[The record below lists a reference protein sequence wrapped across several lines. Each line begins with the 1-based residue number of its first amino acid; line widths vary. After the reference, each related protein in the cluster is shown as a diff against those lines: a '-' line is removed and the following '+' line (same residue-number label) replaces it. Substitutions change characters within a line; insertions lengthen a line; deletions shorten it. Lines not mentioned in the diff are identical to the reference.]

1 MQTVTPSLSTSNPQ
15 TGEKPTGRV
24 KFTAASAASIPPAM
38 REAARWIVWRY
49 ETRDGKPTKVPLQ
62 AVAHMGGLPN
72 ADTTAKSTWSNFE
85 AAVKCFNAAQD
96 HAATTGGEPQ
106 ANGIGFV
113 LGDGWGGIDFDEAT
127 RETGEASEH
136 LEGLVQHLHGVGAY
150 AERSPSG
157 VGVKAVLRVDAEAV
171 AEGLLQITGKANKTG
186 GKFSMKLPGLKE
198 VEAYFT
204 GRYFTITGNPWGG
217 FNGGEFTDG
226 TQAFLAIA
234 RAAHGLKFRNKAP
247 APTRHEAPIRLA
259 VALND
264 EEVVTLACAAKN
276 GHTFNALY
284 ENTDG
289 GNASEGD
296 LGLANLLAF
305 YCGPNGAEQVERI
318 MRASPRNRDK
328 FTDHAN
334 YLATTIATAYAGRT
348 EFYDPSR
355 RRTTPGTS
363 TSAKNAPTERSELN
377 EFTLMQAFVAAH
389 MDSIVFTTQG
399 RWYVMDEAS
408 GILKHDL
415 GERVVAW
422 ATDCLESTLA
432 GCVDCERERARY
444 SKAQVVAAI
453 LKLARARPGMNK
465 PHELMDSDP
474 WMIGTPGGV
483 LNLRTREM
491 RKGTMSDLIS
501 KSVVATPASVADGS
515 TCPNWLSYL
524 EAATGG
530 DGEKLRFLQRWAGY
544 TLTGDATEHAFVM
557 LHGPGGTGK
566 STFLEA
572 LQFVLHEYAVTMAAS
587 VLSDSERS
595 AHPTSVATLHGA
607 RLATASEFP
616 EGEYLNEAR
625 LKRITGGD
633 RITARH
639 MRQDDFTFEMQ
650 AKIVAAT
657 NHKPRLKEVSDAMAR
672 RLMVVAFDQKPTRVD
687 SNLKEKLRNEAP
699 GILAWMLDGLR
710 EYLELKAKH
719 GTGLQPPRCVTEP
732 TAAYL
737 LDEDAMGEWFQ
748 ERFMFSPEAHKRQQN
763 FMATETLLGEW
774 REWAE
779 ANSVTMRVDAKKLA
793 EWLHLKCGVGAP
805 VRGVCNGRR
814 VRGFYGIM
822 LAPRPMVDGC
832 SD

>member
-1 MQTVTPSLSTSNPQ
+1 MQTVTPNISTSNPQ
-15 TGEKPTGRV
+15 SGEKPVGRV
-24 KFTAASAASIPPAM
+24 KFTAASAASIPAAM

-62 AVAHMGGLPN
+62 AVAHTGALPN

-85 AAVKCFNAAQD
+85 AAVACFNAAQD
-96 HAATTGGEPQ
+96 HAANTGGEPQ
-106 ANGIGFV
+106 AHGIGFV
-113 LGDGWGGIDFDEAT
+113 LGDGWAGIDFDEAT
-127 RETGEASEH
+127 RENGEASEV
-136 LEGLVQHLHGVGAY
+136 LNGLAQHLHGVGTY
-150 AERSPSG
+150 SERSPSG
-157 VGVKAVLRVDAEAV
+157 VGVKVVLRVDAEAV

-186 GKFSMKLPGLKE
+186 GKFLVRLPGLKE

-204 GRYFTITGNPWGG
+204 GRYFTITGSPWGE
-217 FNGGEFTDG
+217 NCDEFTDG
-226 TQAFLAIA
+226 TQAFLAIS
-234 RAAHGLKFRNKAP
+234 RAAHGLKFRSKAP
-247 APTRHEAPIRLA
+247 TPARHEAPIRLA
-259 VALND
+259 VALTD
-264 EEVVTLACAAKN
+264 EEVVTAACAAKN
-276 GHTFNALY
+276 GRTFNALY

-334 YLATTIATAYAGRT
+334 YLATTIETAYAGRT
-348 EFYDPSR
+348 DFYDPSR
-355 RRTTPGTS
+355 RRTTPSAG
-363 TSAKNAPTERSELN
+363 TSAKTASTERSELN
-377 EFTLMQAFVAAH
+377 EFSLMQAFVAAH
-389 MDSIVFTTQG
+389 RERIVFTTQG

-453 LKLARARPGMNK
+453 LKLSRARPGMNK

-474 WMIGTPGGV
+474 WTLGTPGGV
-483 LNLRTREM
+483 LNLRTGEM
-491 RKGTMSDLIS
+491 RKGTMQDLVS
-501 KSVVATPASVADGS
+501 KSVVATPASVADAS
-515 TCPNWLSYL
+515 SCPNWLSYL
-524 EAATGG
+524 ESATGG

-572 LQFVLHEYAVTMAAS
+572 LQFVLHDYAVTLAAS
-587 VLSDSERS
+587 VLSDRDRS
-595 AHPTSVATLHGA
+595 AHATSVATLHGA

-625 LKRITGGD
+625 LKRLTGGD
-633 RITARH
+633 RIRANF
-639 MRQDDFTFEMQ
+639 MRQDEFEFEMQ

-657 NHKPRLKEVSDAMAR
+657 NHKPRLRETSDAMAR
-672 RLMVVAFDQKPTRVD
+672 RLMVVAFDQKPPRVD
-687 SNLKEKLRNEAP
+687 SNLKEKLRAEAA

-737 LDEDAMGEWFQ
+737 LDEDALAEWFQ
-748 ERFMFSPEAHKRQQN
+748 ERFMFMAEKHRREEN

-779 ANSVTMRVDAKKLA
+779 ANSVAIRVDAKKLA
-793 EWLHLKCGVGAP
+793 EWLHLKFGVGAP
-805 VRGVCNGRR
+805 VRGVWTGRR

>member
-24 KFTAASAASIPPAM
+24 KFTAASAASIPAAM
-38 REAARWIVWRY
+38 REASRWIVWRY

-62 AVAHMGGLPN
+62 AVAHTGALPN

-85 AAVKCFNAAQD
+85 EAVACFNAAQD

-113 LGDGWGGIDFDEAT
+113 LGDGWAGIDFDEAT
-127 RETGEASEH
+127 RETGEASEV
-136 LEGLVQHLHGVGAY
+136 LDDMAQHLRGVGVY

-157 VGVKAVLRVDAEAV
+157 VGVKVVLRVNAEAV

-186 GKFSMKLPGLKE
+186 GKFLVRLPGLKE

-204 GRYFTITGNPWGG
+204 GRYFTITGSVWGENCNE
-217 FNGGEFTDG
+217 FNDG

-247 APTRHEAPIRLA
+247 APARHEAPIRLA

-355 RRTTPGTS
+355 RRTTPSAG
-363 TSAKNAPTERSELN
+363 TSAKTAPTERSELN
-377 EFTLMQAFVAAH
+377 EFSLMQAFVAAH
-389 MDSIVFTTQG
+389 RERIVFTTQG

-453 LKLARARPGMNK
+453 LKLSRARPGMNK

-474 WMIGTPGGV
+474 WTLGTPGGV
-483 LNLRTREM
+483 LNLRTGEM
-491 RKGTMSDLIS
+491 RKGTMQDLVS
-501 KSVVATPASVADGS
+501 KSVVATPASVADAS

-524 EAATGG
+524 ESATGG

-572 LQFVLHEYAVTMAAS
+572 LQFVLHDYAVTLAAS
-587 VLSDSERS
+587 VLSDRDRS
-595 AHPTSVATLHGA
+595 AHATSVATLHGA

-625 LKRITGGD
+625 LKRLTGGD
-633 RITARH
+633 RIRANF
-639 MRQDDFTFEMQ
+639 MRQDEFEFEMQ

-657 NHKPRLKEVSDAMAR
+657 NHKPRLRETSDAMAR

-687 SNLKEKLRNEAP
+687 SNLKEKLRTEAP

-737 LDEDAMGEWFQ
+737 LDEDALAEWFQ
-748 ERFMFSPEAHKRQQN
+748 ERCHFSITNHKHQQN
-763 FMATETLLGEW
+763 FMASETLLGEW

-779 ANSVTMRVDAKKLA
+779 ANSVAIRVDAKKLA
-793 EWLHLKCGVGAP
+793 EWLHLKFGVGAP
-805 VRGVCNGRR
+805 VRGVWNGRR
-814 VRGFYGIM
+814 VRGFYGIQT
-822 LAPRPMVDGC
+822 APPPMVDG
-832 SD
+832 